1 MKKVK
6 LRILMMLM
14 AMMAVMSLIGCEKR
28 DNDQEQKRTTSAK
41 VEKTNKKEE
50 QEEESEEWEE
60 EYEEQEESDLY
71 ALYDQYLEEEAP
83 LLLSDYEQGE
93 YGFYDVDGDD
103 VDELILREPGYLY
116 IIQYRDGELVNVYQ
130 EGVYSDLLENGMVR
144 YYRPG
149 TAPEH
154 ENYAFYVLI
163 GDEYLEEIS
172 FAWYDNETVGD
183 EIYDEDDYYEIDG
196 EDITMEE
203 WMETLEEY
211 MYYEEADITFM
222 SL

>member
-154 ENYAFYVLI
+154 ENYALILSILLYTFFSRMFDLCCLLQRSIVLLPLNHRRQSAVSRTDPPVI
-163 GDEYLEEIS
+163 PIADEVSPDES
-172 FAWYDNETVGD
+172 F
-183 EIYDEDDYYEIDG
+183 
-196 EDITMEE
+196 
-203 WMETLEEY
+203 
-211 MYYEEADITFM
+211 
-222 SL
+222 